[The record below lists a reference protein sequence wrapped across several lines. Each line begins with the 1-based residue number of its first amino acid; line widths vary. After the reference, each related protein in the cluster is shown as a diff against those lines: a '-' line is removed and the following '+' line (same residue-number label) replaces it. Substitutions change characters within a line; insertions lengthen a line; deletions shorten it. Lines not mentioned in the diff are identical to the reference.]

1 MKLQEQFQA
10 KGTFNLRV
18 YDKNDN
24 LIEEYTEQNL
34 IVSAGKQALSKLIG
48 GGDPGYDKKVTK
60 ISFGTDGTAPSSG
73 DTAIT
78 SPYTKAIGSVTY
90 PDATSVQFEWSLATT
105 EANGKA
111 IQEFGLLCID
121 NTLFARRTRAV
132 INKTS
137 DLRLD
142 GTWKIQF

>member
-1 MKLQEQFQA
+1 MKEKLSP
-10 KGTFNLRV
+10 KGTFHLKI
-18 YDKNDN
+18 YDKENN

-34 IVSAGKQALSKLIG
+34 IVTNGKQALAKLIG
-48 GGDPGYDKKVTK
+48 GDDPGYDKRVTK
-60 ISFGTDGTAPSSG
+60 ISFGTDGTPPAAG

-78 SPYTKAIGSVTY
+78 SPFTKSIGSATF
-90 PDATSVQFEWSLATT
+90 PDSTSVVFNWSLGYT

>member
-1 MKLQEQFQA
+1 MKFIDDKA
-10 KGTFNLRV
+10 PKGTFELRV
-18 YDKNDN
+18 YNAAGE
-24 LIEEYTEQNL
+24 LLEQYVHENL
-34 IVSAGKQALSKLIG
+34 IVSAGKSALALLIG
-48 GGDPGYDKKVTK
+48 GGDPGYDKRVTK
-60 ISFGTDGTAPSSG
+60 ISFGTDGTAPSAG
-73 DTAIT
+73 DTGIT
-78 SPYTKAIGSVTY
+78 SPFTKAIGSVTY
-90 PDATSVQFEWSLATT
+90 PDSTSVVFNWSLATT

-137 DLRLD
+137 DLRLE

>member
-1 MKLQEQFQA
+1 MKENA
-10 KGTFNLRV
+10 APVGTFHLKV
-18 YDKNDN
+18 IEDKTGKV
-24 LIEEYTEQNL
+24 LEEYTERNL
-34 IVSAGKQALSKLIG
+34 IVTNGKQALSKLIG
-48 GGDPGYDKKVTK
+48 GGDPGYDKRVTQ
-60 ISFGTDGTAPSSG
+60 ISFGTDGTAPEAG
-73 DTAIT
+73 DTGIT
-78 SPYTKAIGSVTY
+78 APFTKNIGSVTY
-90 PDATSVQFEWSLATT
+90 PDNTSVVFNWSLATS

-137 DLRLD
+137 DLRLE